1 MNTNDVETLIGF
13 SYQLAILQESPM
25 HSLPSMRQLR
35 YFIAVAETRHFRR
48 AADALGISQP
58 SLSLQIG
65 NLETLLGTPLVE
77 RGRGPITLTPAG
89 REVLVLARKAV
100 DEAQAILDVT
110 AAMRGGLTGTIRL
123 GSSPSLGPYLLP
135 RVVDHLHR
143 SFPELRLYIR
153 ERVPRL
159 LREELL
165 DGTHD
170 LILSQLP
177 VQGADLHIRRLFM
190 EPLLLVVPAD
200 HPLSRKMTI
209 GVDDLA
215 GLQVLTLGP
224 EFVLHDQISI
234 ICAEYGAELVR
245 DYEGTSLDALR
256 QMVAMGMGVA
266 FLPQLYVASEIV
278 PRGAG
283 VVAVPFSR
291 SSFTRSIG
299 LVWRR
304 GSGARLI
311 YDRIADEMIDV
322 SRKAFGGMLRF
333 DVQNRG

>member
-1 MNTNDVETLIGF
+1 
-13 SYQLAILQESPM
+13 M

-48 AADALGISQP
+48 AADSLGISQP
-58 SLSLQIG
+58 SLSLQVS
-65 NLETLLGTPLVE
+65 NLEALLGTSLVE

-89 REVLVLARKAV
+89 REVLVLARRAV
-100 DEAQAILDVT
+100 DEAQAILDLT

-135 RVVDHLHR
+135 RVVEHLHR
-143 SFPELRLYIR
+143 TFPDLRLYIR

-159 LREELL
+159 LREEVLN
-165 DGTHD
+165 GTHD

-177 VQGADLHIRRLFM
+177 IQGRDLFVRRLFM
-190 EPLLLVVPAD
+190 EPLLLAVPSD
-200 HPLSRKMTI
+200 HPLSGRTSIAVK
-209 GVDDLA
+209 DLA
-215 GLQVLTLGP
+215 GLQVLSLGP
-224 EFVLHDQISI
+224 EFVLHEQISV

-266 FLPQLYVASEIV
+266 FLPQLYVASEID
-278 PRGAG
+278 PREAG
-283 VVAVPFSR
+283 VAAVPLSR

-304 GSGARLI
+304 GSGAGLT
-311 YDRIADEMIDV
+311 YDRIAKEVVDV
-322 SRKAFGGMLRF
+322 SRSAFGRMLRF
-333 DVQNRG
+333 DG

>member
-1 MNTNDVETLIGF
+1 MFGTPET
-13 SYQLAILQESPM
+13 PM
-25 HSLPSMRQLR
+25 HPLPSMRQLR
-35 YFIAVAETRHFRR
+35 YFIAVAEARHFRR
-48 AADALGISQP
+48 AADTLGISQP

-65 NLETLLGTPLVE
+65 NLETLLGTSLIE

-89 REVLVLARKAV
+89 REVFVLARRAV
-100 DEAQAILDVT
+100 DEAQAILDMT

-135 RVVDHLHR
+135 RVVEHLHR
-143 SFPELRLYIR
+143 TFPELRLYIR

-170 LILSQLP
+170 IVLSQLP
-177 VQGADLHIRRLFM
+177 IQGGDLFVRRLFM
-190 EPLLLVVPAD
+190 EPLLLTVPAD
-200 HPLSRKMTI
+200 HPLSGRTSI
-209 GVDDLA
+209 GVKDIA
-215 GLQVLTLGP
+215 GLQVLSLGP
-224 EFVLHDQISI
+224 DFVLHDQISV

-266 FLPQLYVASEIV
+266 FLPQLYVASEID
-278 PRGAG
+278 PREAG
-283 VVAVPFSR
+283 VVALPLSR
-291 SSFTRSIG
+291 SSFIRSIG

-304 GSGARLI
+304 GSGAGLI
-311 YDRIADEMIDV
+311 YDRVADEIVDV
-322 SRKAFGGMLRF
+322 SRSAFGRMLRF
-333 DVQNRG
+333 ET

>member
-1 MNTNDVETLIGF
+1 
-13 SYQLAILQESPM
+13 
-25 HSLPSMRQLR
+25 
-35 YFIAVAETRHFRR
+35 
-48 AADALGISQP
+48 
-58 SLSLQIG
+58 
-65 NLETLLGTPLVE
+65 
-77 RGRGPITLTPAG
+77 
-89 REVLVLARKAV
+89 
-100 DEAQAILDVT
+100 
-110 AAMRGGLTGTIRL
+110 
-123 GSSPSLGPYLLP
+123 
-135 RVVDHLHR
+135 
-143 SFPELRLYIR
+143 
-153 ERVPRL
+153 VPRL

-177 VQGADLHIRRLFM
+177 VQGGDLHIRRLFM

-200 HPLSRKMTI
+200 HPLSRKGTI
-209 GVDDLA
+209 GVGDLA

-266 FLPQLYVASEIV
+266 FLPQLYVASEII

-322 SRKAFGGMLRF
+322 SRAAFGQMLRF
-333 DVQNRG
+333 DAQNRG

>member
-1 MNTNDVETLIGF
+1 
-13 SYQLAILQESPM
+13 M
-25 HSLPSMRQLR
+25 HPLPSMRQLR

-58 SLSLQIG
+58 SLSQQIG

-77 RGRGPITLTPAG
+77 RGRGPVALTPAG
-89 REVLVLARKAV
+89 REVLILARRTV
-100 DEAQAILDVT
+100 DEAQAILDLT

-143 SFPELRLYIR
+143 TFPDLRLYIR
-153 ERVPRL
+153 ERVPRI

-177 VQGADLHIRRLFM
+177 IQGGDLFVRRLFL
-190 EPLLLVVPAD
+190 EPLLLVVPPD
-200 HPLSRKMTI
+200 HPLAGRASV
-209 GVDDLA
+209 GVRDLE
-215 GLQVLTLGP
+215 GLQVLSLGP
-224 EFVLHDQISI
+224 EFVLHDQISA
-234 ICAEYGAELVR
+234 ICAEYGAEIVR

-266 FLPQLYVASEIV
+266 FLPQLYVASEID
-278 PRGAG
+278 PREAS
-283 VVAVPFSR
+283 VVALPMSR
-291 SSFTRSIG
+291 SSFSRSIG
-299 LVWRR
+299 LVWRK
-304 GSGARLI
+304 GSGARMI
-311 YDRIADEMIDV
+311 YDRIAAEMIGV
-322 SRKAFGGMLRF
+322 SRTAFGKTLRF
-333 DVQNRG
+333 DG